1 MGKYG
6 HLIKRVV
13 GGVDYWTQAAMR
25 RFVLEIDRR
34 MRDQS
39 MSRALLA
46 EKLSTSPAYVT
57 KVMRGDVNF
66 TLETMTKLA
75 LAVGGRLQIEI
86 VDGESRWRP
95 AEWRHGRHE
104 MAPVVQTETI
114 RIAHRAAN
122 QSAYDY
128 ETLAGQAA

>member
-75 LAVGGRLQIEI
+75 LAVGGRLQIEV
-86 VDGESRWRP
+86 VDSESRWRP
-95 AEWRHGRHE
+95 AEWRSGRHE
-104 MAPVVQTETI
+104 IAPVVQTGTV
-114 RIAHRAAN
+114 RFADRAAN

>member
-6 HLIKRVV
+6 HLVKRVV

-25 RFVLEIDRR
+25 RFVLEIDHR
-34 MRDQS
+34 MRNQS

-46 EKLSTSPAYVT
+46 KKLDSTPAYVT

-75 LAVGGRLQIEI
+75 LAVGGRLHIEV
-86 VDGESRWRP
+86 VDRDSRWQP
-95 AEWRHGRHE
+95 AEWYSERQEVAPAVHTGR
-104 MAPVVQTETI
+104 I
-114 RIAHRAAN
+114 RFSGSAAN
-122 QSAYDY
+122 QPTYDY
-128 ETLAGQAA
+128 QMGLVA